1 MLSCRRVLGL
11 RQAGFKG
18 TLLEK
23 NAFRGRGMKRSSSR
37 TNNNN
42 KENKKKEKEKRK
54 GWKEKFFRIS
64 SYARL
69 EFYEG
74 TKYIYNEY
82 VISCSKSTLRE
93 SKDGEKRHTDN
104 RIIILRIRLD
114 ENWLVRYDERKVP
127 RRVSRSGYSERE
139 RETRREKFTVI
150 SNNSL

>member
-1 MLSCRRVLGL
+1 
-11 RQAGFKG
+11 
-18 TLLEK
+18 
-23 NAFRGRGMKRSSSR
+23 MKRSSSR

-114 ENWLVRYDERKVP
+114 ENGWSDTTNERCHVEFH
-127 RRVSRSGYSERE
+127 VAA
-139 RETRREKFTVI
+139 TQREKERLGARNLR
-150 SNNSL
+150 S

>member
-114 ENWLVRYDERKVP
+114 ENDWSDTTNERCHVEFH
-127 RRVSRSGYSERE
+127 VAA
-139 RETRREKFTVI
+139 TQREKERLGARNLR
-150 SNNSL
+150 S

>member
-1 MLSCRRVLGL
+1 
-11 RQAGFKG
+11 
-18 TLLEK
+18 
-23 NAFRGRGMKRSSSR
+23 MKRSSSR

-114 ENWLVRYDERKVP
+114 ENDWSDTTNERCHVEFH
-127 RRVSRSGYSERE
+127 VAA
-139 RETRREKFTVI
+139 TQREKERLGARNLR
-150 SNNSL
+150 S